1 MEADG
6 KAASGAPRAAGK
18 TPFKLLLNDIVRDR
32 WLYIL
37 LLPAFVLLFV
47 FSYIPIYG
55 LVIAFKDFDG
65 TKPIMDS
72 TWVGLKYFEMMLRD
86 PFILQVIRNTLILG
100 VYSIIFTFPAPILL
114 ALMLNEMKNG
124 KYKRIS
130 QTISYLPYF
139 ISTVIV
145 VSMMKEFVALDG
157 IVNLTLKALGM
168 KAVNFMS
175 DPKWFRTLYTG
186 SEIWQG
192 VGWGSVLYLA
202 AASGISE
209 ELYEASTIDGANRLQ
224 KIWFITLPCLMPT
237 ISIQFILAMGG
248 LLGASFEKIILM
260 YSPATY
266 STADVIATYVYR
278 KGIQGSSYSYGVA
291 VGAVNSVVSFLFV
304 YASNLLMRKVN
315 GYSFW

>member
-1 MEADG
+1 MVPDN
-6 KAASGAPRAAGK
+6 AALQGGRAAK
-18 TPFKLLLNDIVRDR
+18 SRATFRQVLNDIVRDR

-37 LLPAFVLLFV
+37 LLPAFVLLLV
-47 FSYIPIYG
+47 FNYIPIYG
-55 LVIAFKDFDG
+55 LVIAFKDYNG

-72 TWVGLKYFEMMLRD
+72 AWVGFKYFEMMARD
-86 PFILQVIRNTLILG
+86 PFIVSVVRNTLVLG
-100 VYSIIFTFPAPILL
+100 VYSIVFTFPAPIVL
-114 ALMLNEMKNG
+114 ALMLNELKNG
-124 KYKRIS
+124 RYKRVS

-145 VSMMKEFVALDG
+145 VSMMKEFVAMDG
-157 IVNLTLKALGM
+157 IINLSIKALGL
-168 KAVNFMS
+168 KAINFMS
-175 DPKWFRTLYTG
+175 DPQWFRTMYTV

-304 YASNLLMRKVN
+304 YASNLVMRKVN

>member
-1 MEADG
+1 LATG
-6 KAASGAPRAAGK
+6 VPRAASVRK
-18 TPFKLLLNDIVRDR
+18 TPFQSLVGDIVKDR
-32 WLYIL
+32 WLYVL
-37 LLPAFVLLFV
+37 LLPAFVMLFI
-47 FSYIPIYG
+47 FNYIPIYG
-55 LVIAFKDFDG
+55 LVIAFKDYNG
-65 TKPIMDS
+65 TQSIMAS
-72 TWVGLKYFEMMLRD
+72 PWVGLKYFEMMTRD
-86 PFILQVIRNTLILG
+86 PFIWQVIRNTLILG
-100 VYSIIFTFPAPILL
+100 AYSIVFTFPAPILL
-114 ALMLNEMKNG
+114 ALMLNELKSG
-124 KYKRIS
+124 KYKKIS

-145 VSMMKEFVALDG
+145 VSMMKEFLSLDG
-157 IVNLTLKALGM
+157 IINLSLKSLGM

-175 DPKWFRTLYTG
+175 DPKWFRTLYTS

-202 AASGISE
+202 ATSGISD
-209 ELYEASTIDGANRLQ
+209 ELYEAATIDGANRLQ
-224 KIWFITLPCLMPT
+224 KIWYVTLPCLMPT

-304 YASNLLMRKVN
+304 YASNLVMRKVN